1 MADFITFLIR
11 EGLRSIEGIIGTMAA
26 MVTIVSP
33 FIKVRD
39 QKKASYKKMRKA
51 IQIIAVSVFVV
62 SVVLLVLTYIGS
74 VVVEQVALDHSNLTL
89 KAGDTETLSATVLY
103 SNNRTDNRV
112 VWTTSNEAVASVD
125 ENGVVIAIAPGTT
138 VITAQASKNNTAES
152 AVCTITVCSEP
163 TGYSIALSADSVCMQ
178 ETFYVHIT
186 PYEDDITEIHVIARS
201 PSGQEFD
208 RLFSEK
214 GYIIDTETGVW
225 TIYASVRNMAGVYVG
240 QKPEDFATI
249 EVTDPF
255 EMLNL
260 LQQYE

>member
-1 MADFITFLIR
+1 MFIKDFIHLLERIAGFLANLI
-11 EGLRSIEGIIGTMAA
+11 
-26 MVTIVSP
+26 TILSGP
-33 FIKVRD
+33 EKEQRTH
-39 QKKASYKKMRKA
+39 KKANTIRL
-51 IQIIAVSVFVV
+51 IIIVIVALAAGIVFWA
-62 SVVLLVLTYIGS
+62 SEHIGS
-74 VVVEQVALDHSNLTL
+74 IAVEQVALDHSSLTL

-138 VITAQASKNNTAES
+138 VITEQASKNNTAES

-208 RLFSEK
+208 RLLSEK

>member
-1 MADFITFLIR
+1 MFIKDFIHLLERIAGFLANLI
-11 EGLRSIEGIIGTMAA
+11 
-26 MVTIVSP
+26 TILSGP
-33 FIKVRD
+33 EKEQRTH
-39 QKKASYKKMRKA
+39 KKANTIRL
-51 IQIIAVSVFVV
+51 IIIVIVALAAGIVFWA
-62 SVVLLVLTYIGS
+62 SEHIGS
-74 VVVEQVALDHSNLTL
+74 IAVEQVALDHSSLTL

-125 ENGVVIAIAPGTT
+125 ENGVVIAITPGTT

-152 AVCTITVCSEP
+152 ATCTITVCSEP

>member
-1 MADFITFLIR
+1 MSGPEKSR
-11 EGLRSIEGIIGTMAA
+11 GR
-26 MVTIVSP
+26 
-33 FIKVRD
+33 IKSEYYQVNYHCD
-39 QKKASYKKMRKA
+39 SGVGCGDCVWASEH
-51 IQIIAVSVFVV
+51 
-62 SVVLLVLTYIGS
+62 IGS
-74 VVVEQVALDHSNLTL
+74 IAVEQVALDHSSLTL
-89 KAGDTETLSATVLY
+89 KAGDAETLSATVLY

-208 RLFSEK
+208 RLLSEK
-214 GYIIDTETGVW
+214 DTSLTLRQA
-225 TIYASVRNMAGVYVG
+225 YG
-240 QKPEDFATI
+240 QFMRP
-249 EVTDPF
+249 
-255 EMLNL
+255 
-260 LQQYE
+260 

>member
-1 MADFITFLIR
+1 MFIKDFIHLLERIAGFLANLI
-11 EGLRSIEGIIGTMAA
+11 
-26 MVTIVSP
+26 TILSGP
-33 FIKVRD
+33 EKEQRTH
-39 QKKASYKKMRKA
+39 KKANTIRL
-51 IQIIAVSVFVV
+51 IIIVIVALAAGIVFWA
-62 SVVLLVLTYIGS
+62 SEHIGS
-74 VVVEQVALDHSNLTL
+74 IAVEQVALDHSSLTL

-208 RLFSEK
+208 RLLSGK